1 MKIIKYLQELSV
13 LREGI
18 SETIKNEAKAHKDGF
33 LPNLLGTLVA
43 ILISCQSHELLG
55 VITTD
60 EESIRASQ
68 NFNSTS
74 SFDQF

>member
-43 ILISCQSHELLG
+43 ILISC
-55 VITTD
+55 
-60 EESIRASQ
+60 
-68 NFNSTS
+68 
-74 SFDQF
+74 